1 VQIITEL
8 LSVLGSQFSQT
19 NLRHFSIIV
28 ESILGLSTSVTT
40 LSVSRMSSLSY
51 RTVQR
56 FYALKDIN
64 WLLVRLILFK
74 SFVYQKDKSY
84 LLVGD
89 ETLKG
94 KAGKRTYGIGYF
106 YSSIAKQ
113 AIKSVSFLAMSIID
127 VASET
132 SYMFGS
138 QQVISNG
145 STPKQKPLKDVKS
158 KVQSVKNDIKPTP
171 KGRPKG
177 SKNKPK
183 AEPQSASYKV
193 LKSLLSLVTSQLNAF
208 LPDLKCFHLVL
219 DGFYGH
225 QDYLLLALQH
235 KLFIISKLK
244 TNAHLILPYEGEQSG
259 IGRPKSKG
267 EKIDLDKIDSKYF
280 VQTHKDEDSDVST
293 QIYQLSVQTPKM
305 TGQLLNVVVMIHIHN
320 LTHAK
325 SRTVLFTDDPKLEAL
340 TIIKY
345 YSLRFQIEFEFRDA
359 KQFYGLADFKNYK
372 QTQVTNAVEL
382 SFTMTLIGKLILE
395 KYKNKLNCQTMGIID
410 LKTVFKVEKYAETF
424 FKYNNLDPIDFLNS
438 PQFLNLVR
446 LEAIHL

>member
-8 LSVLGSQFSQT
+8 LSVLSSQFSQT

-28 ESILGLSTSVTT
+28 ESILGLSTSVTS

-74 SFVYQKDKSY
+74 SFVYQKDKAY
-84 LLVGD
+84 LIAGD
-89 ETLKG
+89 ETVKG
-94 KAGKRTYGIGYF
+94 KAGKCTYGIGYF

-127 VASET
+127 VASKT
-132 SYMFGS
+132 SYMLGS
-138 QQVISNG
+138 QQVIANN
-145 STPKQKPLKDVKS
+145 STPKQKPIEVTKPKGKSAKTATKS
-158 KVQSVKNDIKPTP
+158 KP

-177 SKNKPK
+177 SKGKSK
-183 AEPQSASYKV
+183 TESQSASYKV
-193 LKSLLSLVTSQLNAF
+193 LKTLLDLVMSQLVVF
-208 LPDLKCFHLVL
+208 LPDLQCFHLVL

-225 QDYLLLALQH
+225 EDYLLLALQH
-235 KLFIISKLK
+235 KLFIISKFK
-244 TNAHLILPYEGEQSG
+244 SNAHLILPYGGQQSG

-267 EKIDLDKIDSKYF
+267 EKVDLDKIDAKYF
-280 VQTHKDEDSDVST
+280 VQTLKDEESNVT
-293 QIYQLSVQTPKM
+293 TNIYQLKVYTPKM
-305 TGQLLNVVVMIHIHN
+305 AGQLLNVVVMIHIHN
-320 LTHAK
+320 LTHRK
-325 SRTVLFTDDPKLEAL
+325 SRTVLFTNDLKLDAL

-359 KQFYGLADFKNYK
+359 KQFYGLANFKNYK

-410 LKTVFKVEKYAETF
+410 LKTVCKVEKYAETF
-424 FKYNNLDPIDFLNS
+424 FKYNNADPVDFLNS

>member
-1 VQIITEL
+1 
-8 LSVLGSQFSQT
+8 
-19 NLRHFSIIV
+19 
-28 ESILGLSTSVTT
+28 
-40 LSVSRMSSLSY
+40 MSPLSY

-74 SFVYQKDKSY
+74 SFIYQKGKNY

-89 ETLKG
+89 ETVKG
-94 KAGKRTYGIGYF
+94 KAGKRSYGIGYF

-113 AIKSVSFLAMSIID
+113 AIKSVSFLAISIID
-127 VASET
+127 VGSES
-132 SYMFGS
+132 SYVLGS
-138 QQVISNG
+138 QQVISTG
-145 STPKQKPLKDVKS
+145 SVPKQKPLKDTKS
-158 KVQSVKNDIKPTP
+158 KAQSVKTDIKLKP

-177 SKNKPK
+177 SKNKCK

-193 LKSLLSLVTSQLNAF
+193 LKSLVGLLMSQLGSF
-208 LPDLKCFHLVL
+208 LPDLQCFHLVL

-225 QDYLLLALQH
+225 QDYLLLALQDN
-235 KLFIISKLK
+235 LFIISKLK
-244 TNAHLILPYEGEQSG
+244 TNAHLILPYEGKQSG

-267 EKIDLDKIDSKYF
+267 KKVDLDKIDSKYF
-280 VQTHKDEDSDVST
+280 VQTHKEEDSDVST
-293 QIYQLSVQTPKM
+293 QIYQLSVKTPKM
-305 TGQLLNVVVMIHIHN
+305 TGQLLNVVVMVHIHN

-325 SRTVLFTDDPKLEAL
+325 SRTVLFTNDQKLDAL

-372 QTQVTNAVEL
+372 QTQLTNAVEL

-395 KYKNKLNCQTMGIID
+395 KYKNKLNCKAMGIID

-424 FKYNNLDPIDFLNS
+424 FKYNNSDPVDFLNS